1 MAAMI
6 EEWAVPVCAYARRS
20 GEKEEATW
28 EFDGVVEIA
37 VRREWP
43 AFLTVASAAAMMP
56 SSAAVPMDRVPLV
69 LLSERGRTT
78 AYSANGSAWDCTGA
92 RHRRSSRYHAEGGLI
107 MLHFESPVV
116 TYTMQGATG
125 RLALAGSCLVLSD
138 IMCMPRRVA
147 LEDVAFLRRQRAKS
161 IRKQLRDQRVV
172 VDLGD
177 GRAATFVL
185 NTWARVDSIR
195 GGTPVGGDDI

>member
-1 MAAMI
+1 MAVAI
-6 EEWAVPVCAYARRS
+6 DEWAVPVCAYARRRAN
-20 GEKEEATW
+20 ETAW
-28 EFDGVVEIA
+28 EFDGVVEVA

-43 AFLTVASAAAMMP
+43 TFLTVASAAMP
-56 SSAAVPMDRVPLV
+56 TAVPMDRVPLV

-92 RHRRSSRYHAEGGLI
+92 RHRRSSRYHAEGDLI

-116 TYTMQGATG
+116 TYAMQGATG

-177 GRAATFVL
+177 GRAATYAL
-185 NTWARVDSIR
+185 DTWARVDSVR
-195 GGTPVGGDDI
+195 GGTPADEEDI